1 MNNGKVAE
9 IRIKRGDVV
18 MVDLGERFGC
28 EQDGIRPAVVIQN
41 DIGNYCGSTTIVAP
55 LTAGKK
61 NNIDLPVHT
70 VGIQLKRDSIALLE
84 QIIAIDKRRIICVLN
99 HLNNEIMQDIN
110 EKIKVSLAL

>member
-1 MNNGKVAE
+1 MRNEKLNE
-9 IRIKRGDVV
+9 IRVMRGDVV

-41 DIGNYCGSTTIVAP
+41 DVGNYCGTTTIVAP

-61 NNIDLPVHT
+61 NNVNLPVHT

-84 QIIAIDKRRIICVLN
+84 QIIAIDKRRVICILD
-99 HLNNEIMQDIN
+99 HLSDELMQDIN
-110 EKIKVSLAL
+110 EKIKVSLAV